1 MTGNAE
7 RSLAL
12 PGLDRGLSDEIG
24 AFVAQRGAIT
34 VGVVGF
40 GHMGSSLFAQLNR
53 MAGLHPAAVS
63 TSRPDEV
70 RRFLHLRCGVDD
82 DRVLETADP
91 VLAAARIADGWTV
104 ITTDALMLPRIANL
118 DVVVDATGKPE
129 LGARVGWASLEAGK
143 HLATFN
149 IEADSLFGSILRAKA
164 QDRGMVYTGL
174 SGDEPG
180 AIMELYNFATLLAFD
195 VVAVGKGKNNPLVPD
210 CTPSAFANGVTG
222 SPASVKSMCS
232 FVDGTNTMIEMAAV
246 ANAIGFTPDIRGM
259 HGPACTPAD
268 LSRTF
273 APVADGGIL
282 EHHHVVDY
290 ATGSIAPGVFAIVT
304 ADDPVVDGIMAYVGI
319 DDGPYRAL
327 FRPYHLIS
335 LEAPIAIAEAA
346 IRGRTTVASDSTQR
360 TAEVIAVAKRDLAPG
375 DRIDGIGGFAVRG
388 VIEHYD
394 VADAEDCVP
403 VAVLEGAVVV
413 RPVGKGEPLT
423 KGDVELPGRSAA
435 RTLWDR
441 QRTWLGAA
449 GTRDHLVDATLRRPL
464 AAEHRDG

>member
-1 MTGNAE
+1 M
-7 RSLAL
+7 L

-24 AFVAQRGAIT
+24 AYVTEHGAIT
-34 VGVVGF
+34 IGLVGF

-53 MAGLHPAAVS
+53 MTGLQPAVVS
-63 TSRPDEV
+63 TSRAAEV
-70 RRFLHLRCGVDD
+70 RRYVHLHCGIND
-82 DRVLETADP
+82 DRILETTDP
-91 VLAAARIADGWTV
+91 AVAAVRIAEGWTI
-104 ITTDALMLPRIANL
+104 ITADALMLPHIANL

-129 LGARVGWASLEAGK
+129 FGAQVGWASLEAGK

-164 QDRGMVYTGL
+164 QDRGVVYTGL

-180 AIMELYNFATLLAFD
+180 AIMDLFNFASLLAFD

-210 CTPSAFANGVTG
+210 CTPSAFEGAAGG
-222 SPASVKSMCS
+222 SPASIKSMCS

-246 ANAIGFTPDIRGM
+246 ANAIGFKPDVRGM

-273 APVADGGIL
+273 VPTSDGGIL
-282 EHHHVVDY
+282 EHQQVVDY
-290 ATGSIAPGVFAIVT
+290 ATGSIAPGVFAIVK

-319 DDGPYRAL
+319 DKGPYRAL

-346 IRGRTTVASDSTQR
+346 IRGRTTVASQSTHR
-360 TAEVIAVAKRDLAPG
+360 TAEVIAVAKRDLSAG

-388 VIEHYD
+388 LIESYD
-394 VADAEDCVP
+394 LAAAEDCVP
-403 VAVLEGAVVV
+403 VGVLEDAIVVQ
-413 RPVGKGEPLT
+413 PVSKGQPLT
-423 KGDVELPGRSAA
+423 KNDIELPGRSAA
-435 RTLWDR
+435 RALWDR
-441 QRTWLGAA
+441 QRAWLSASGS
-449 GTRDHLVDATLRRPL
+449 RDRIIDEILRSPL
-464 AAEHRDG
+464 TAEHLSG